1 MKGPH
6 IYLDAELLPGTAIS
20 LPPSAANHLRV
31 LRLRPGDTVRLFN
44 GDGAEYPARVLR
56 LERRDAELQVLNRI
70 AVDRES
76 PLRITLVQG
85 ISKGERMDY
94 TIQKAVELGVARVLP
109 VFTERSVVQL
119 AGDRLQKRHE
129 HWQGVI
135 VAACEQSGRNTLPEL
150 LSPRPLAAAL
160 SALEPHDARLVLAP
174 DGDLTLKN
182 VGVTSAQPITLL
194 IGPEG
199 GFTAEELEQA
209 ERHGFKALRLGP
221 RVLRTETA
229 GVAALAALQLLG
241 GDLG

>member
-1 MKGPH
+1 
-6 IYLDAELLPGTAIS
+6 
-20 LPPSAANHLRV
+20 
-31 LRLRPGDTVRLFN
+31 
-44 GDGAEYPARVLR
+44 
-56 LERRDAELQVLNRI
+56 
-70 AVDRES
+70 
-76 PLRITLVQG
+76 
-85 ISKGERMDY
+85 
-94 TIQKAVELGVARVLP
+94 
-109 VFTERSVVQL
+109 
-119 AGDRLQKRHE
+119 
-129 HWQGVI
+129 GVI

-150 LSPRPLAAAL
+150 LSPRPLTAAL

-209 ERHGFKALRLGP
+209 ERHGFKALRLGT